1 MALIG
6 PVKSNGGVSGK
17 RIKRDIGKH
26 CYFFLCVFV
35 STWRRG
41 GMDFIPPAELNPQHP
56 STYLLFFVPMIVSS
70 FLYFFFICCTAPR
83 PQRKIHH
90 VITVILPAAS
100 LSLRQQRNDESLRSL
115 LLYVGM
121 TMVSEMVVTPSVM
134 MSFPANGS

>member
-70 FLYFFFICCTAPR
+70 FLYFFLSAAP
-83 PQRKIHH
+83 
-90 VITVILPAAS
+90 
-100 LSLRQQRNDESLRSL
+100 LR
-115 LLYVGM
+115 G
-121 TMVSEMVVTPSVM
+121 PSVKSIM
-134 MSFPANGS
+134 